1 MITTLTLSF
10 QHLKILLVLLVLLG
24 IPVLI
29 INSIIKSRNKE
40 NKLISN
46 SNINSMGTD
55 STTLSID
62 EETQVNLEKYGK
74 MSEKSNLFIY
84 IMTFSFLMF
93 FTMVY
98 TINSRDN
105 YDLTD
110 TAYLVGTILGGL
122 ITFGFY
128 ISIFTL
134 LFNPIRRL
142 YKRYLQ
148 FSEGTIDVITFKKF
162 KSRSRTNTIILSIIC
177 IPLSFGVF
185 GLLMI
190 PHYKFSSNLNKI
202 KF

>member
-1 MITTLTLSF
+1 MITTLAFSF
-10 QHLKILLVLLVLLG
+10 QHLIIVFILIGV
-24 IPVLI
+24 PALI
-29 INSIIKSRNKE
+29 IYLIAKSRNQENRITSNSSINSI
-40 NKLISN
+40 
-46 SNINSMGTD
+46 GTD

-62 EETQVNLEKYGK
+62 EETSVNLEKYGK
-74 MSEKSNLFIY
+74 MSEKSNLSLY
-84 IMTFSFLMF
+84 ILTFTFLLF
-93 FTMVY
+93 YTMVY
-98 TINSRDN
+98 TFNSRSN
-105 YDLTD
+105 YDLND
-110 TAYLVGTILGGL
+110 GAYLTGTILAGL

-148 FSEGTIDVITFKKF
+148 FSEGSIDTIAFKKL
-162 KSRSRTNTIILSIIC
+162 KNRSRTSTIILSIIC

-190 PHYKFSSNLNKI
+190 PHYKFSSNLNKL